1 MKKLFFTAALALLMN
16 SLSALPLYICTSQG
30 FLFQVTWFTN
40 SAGQLDF
47 ILESA
52 GPGSCSG
59 GPWQIQYVSLNPN
72 VPFDNQPPLASSEL
86 HDKFSIYVDPIPVD
100 QESAPVRE
108 ALALVMTNTT
118 PTKSFNPNHIH
129 ATWAKSFALANS
141 QDVYFMKLASNPTVS
156 HNLNF
161 QIWSTKAQTVAIKL
175 INGTTGLDAWTSSM
189 ELTEGKNVKSIS
201 LSGSINGTHVL
212 QVTGSVNILNA
223 NVVIN

>member
-1 MKKLFFTAALALLMN
+1 MKKLFFTAALALIIN
-16 SLSALPLYICTSQG
+16 SLSALPLFICTSQG

-47 ILESA
+47 ILESQ
-52 GPGSCSG
+52 GPGSCAG
-59 GPWQIQYVSLNPN
+59 GPWQIQYNIHNPN
-72 VPFDNQPPLASSEL
+72 VAGGGQPTLASAEL
-86 HDKFSIYVDPIPVD
+86 HAQFSTYATPEPVD
-100 QESAPVRE
+100 NESAPVKE
-108 ALALVMTNTT
+108 ALSLVMTNTT

-141 QDVYFMKLASNPTVS
+141 QDVYFMKLASNPTVN

-161 QIWSTKAQTVAIKL
+161 QIWSTKSQNVSIKL

-212 QVTGSVNILNA
+212 QVTGSVNVLNA